1 MINYFIYSN
10 LSILF
15 KVINLVFI
23 NNFEIYD
30 FYRWICNFVNTSA
43 YYCLL

>member
-1 MINYFIYSN
+1 M
-10 LSILF
+10 
-15 KVINLVFI
+15 KVVFI